1 MSEPSSKKKAGRPRL
16 YDGVKCI
23 YPECDAPAIAH
34 RLCRI
39 HYTVWPYHMF
49 LHGDRITERRV
60 TRDGYVEARVDGVW
74 ALEHRLVL
82 TRELGRF
89 LDHKEIVQWKDGNC
103 QNNRIENLE
112 LLTRDEIARRKQ
124 AARESESLS
133 GKNPR
138 SKEEPGTS

>member
-1 MSEPSSKKKAGRPRL
+1 MSEPKKKGGRPRL

-23 YPECDAPAIAH
+23 YPECDAPATAH

-49 LHGDRITERRV
+49 LHGDKITERRV

-74 ALEHRLVL
+74 ALEHRLVM

-89 LDHKEIVQWKDGNC
+89 LDHAEIVQWKDGNC
-103 QNNRIENLE
+103 QNNEPSNLE
-112 LLTRDEIARRKQ
+112 IVNRKVIASRKLAERDQK
-124 AARESESLS
+124 SSS
-133 GKNPR
+133 GSMTPP
-138 SKEEPGTS
+138 SVS